1 MKQYI
6 INLHLPV
13 GVIFQIFKAYSNV
26 LNEKLDETSV
36 ILFEIYKLSQKIEI
50 ESILQKHTGSF
61 SGRRLITNKLK
72 PLKVIAKYHCIDKW
86 SIRIFQENSRSII
99 LSISFDIN
107 DIDSELLSILYSFNN
122 RLRDDQLRKELIQNH
137 RRDLNDFEKGVFFL
151 DNFSLEALSKRKKL
165 TLFEKNQILF
175 TYYHYASLY
184 DKNVE
189 RIDDAEQR
197 KIAIELNSKVKPILD
212 ELIELIIANSI
223 TYRKDG

>member
-6 INLHLPV
+6 TNLHLPV
-13 GVIFQIFKAYSNV
+13 EVIFQIFKAYSNV

-36 ILFEIYKLSQKIEI
+36 VLFEVYKLSQKREI
-50 ESILQKHTGSF
+50 ESILQRHTGSF
-61 SGRRLITNKLK
+61 SGRKLVTNKLK

-99 LSISFDIN
+99 LSTSFDIN
-107 DIDSELLSILYSFNN
+107 NIDSELLSILYPFNN
-122 RLRDDQLRKELIQNH
+122 RLRDNQLREALMENFQKN
-137 RRDLNDFEKGVFFL
+137 LNDFEKGVFSL

-175 TYYHYASLY
+175 TYYHYASMY
-184 DKNVE
+184 DKNTE

-212 ELIELIIANSI
+212 ELIELIVANSI
-223 TYRKDG
+223 IYKKEK

>member
-6 INLHLPV
+6 TNLHLPV

-36 ILFEIYKLSQKIEI
+36 ILFEIYKLSKKREI
-50 ESILQKHTGSF
+50 ESILQRHTGSF
-61 SGRRLITNKLK
+61 SGRRLVTNKLK

-86 SIRIFQENSRSII
+86 SIRIFQEKSRSII
-99 LSISFDIN
+99 LSTSFNIN
-107 DIDSELLSILYSFNN
+107 DIDSELLSVLYPFNN
-122 RLRDDQLRKELIQNH
+122 RLRDDKLREYLEQSYKK
-137 RRDLNDFEKGVFFL
+137 DLNDFEKGVFFL

-189 RIDDAEQR
+189 RIEEGKQR
-197 KIAIELNSKVKPILD
+197 KIVLELNFKVKPLLED
-212 ELIELIIANSI
+212 LIELIVANGI
-223 TYRKDG
+223 KYKK